1 MPSVILPNVVLPLIY
16 TGKNVE
22 HFNAMKIFR
31 LIFFNIKTPA
41 KLYVVKD
48 TSKIPP
54 KEDIRMNV
62 TDCFV
67 QIEPC
72 YPNI

>member
-1 MPSVILPNVVLPLIY
+1 
-16 TGKNVE
+16 
-22 HFNAMKIFR
+22 MKIFR

-41 KLYVVKD
+41 KLYVLKG

-72 YPNI
+72 YPNICRQGWGLPKWTSL